1 MDLRKEL
8 VSLLAEGIERKS
20 VTMYRIAKDTGIS
33 AILLS
38 RIVNKEQSFSLKTAQ
53 KLIDYLDIK
62 FELIN
67 KSK

>member
-8 VSLLAEGIERKS
+8 VSLLAEGIERKG

-53 KLIDYLDIK
+53 KLIDYLEIK
-62 FELIN
+62 FELI
-67 KSK
+67 KTK